1 LKNVFQVFLNDK
13 ELYSKSGKQNKIL
26 KFFEFSNFFAK
37 ALANYFAKFF

>member
-1 LKNVFQVFLNDK
+1 MTQGIIQK
-13 ELYSKSGKQNKIL
+13 NKIL